1 MCMNNRGVE
10 LSDTC
15 QVSDNFPRKFGGAAQ
30 YDRIK
35 CRKNVTGNNQVGESM
50 SYERA
55 ALPLTRSFLSEEYDG
70 LGLRHI
76 LVMPIVAASVPYQ

>member
-1 MCMNNRGVE
+1 MPE
-10 LSDTC
+10 D
-15 QVSDNFPRKFGGAAQ
+15 
-30 YDRIK
+30 
-35 CRKNVTGNNQVGESM
+35 VTGNHQVGESM

-76 LVMPIVAASVPYQ
+76 LVVPIVAASVLYQ